1 MATINFLMANKKS
14 IHKNP
19 LIERKVNIIT
29 MGCSKNL
36 VDSEQLA
43 HQLEINDFKVYHESK
58 APQPITII
66 NTCGFILDAKEES
79 IAKIL
84 ECVQLKNDH
93 KIQVLIVYGCL
104 AERYKNDLIK
114 EIPEVDAVFGSNALE
129 SILHFME
136 ATFFPE
142 KLLNRKTAT
151 PQHYAY
157 LKISE
162 GCSHQCAFCAI
173 PQIRGKQISKS
184 IPTLKQ
190 EAEILADQGV
200 KELILVAQ
208 DLSFY
213 GFDLQKNLQLP
224 TLVDTLAK
232 IDALKW
238 IRLHY
243 LYPNSF
249 PLQLLDIIKEH
260 PNICHYLD
268 IPIQHISDSV
278 LQQMNR
284 KITGDEIRKLLD
296 TIKSKIPDI
305 ALRTSLIV
313 GFPNETKKDFQ
324 QLADFVQEG
333 YFDRLGVFTYSHEE
347 NTPAAKHLT
356 DKISTKEKI
365 KRQEQIM
372 DIQHNVSWRKNQQKI
387 GQTQQI
393 IIDEINDKYAVGRT
407 EFDSPEVDNTTIIQT
422 STNIN
427 IQVGSFYTAKIIGAN
442 AFDLEAEII

>member
-1 MATINFLMANKKS
+1 MASVNFLMASKNR
-14 IHKNP
+14 KNP
-19 LIERKVNIIT
+19 LVERKVNIIT

-43 HQLEINDFKVYHESK
+43 YQLEANDFKVYHESPT
-58 APQPITII
+58 PQPITII

-84 ECVQLKNDH
+84 ECVQLKKD
-93 KIQVLIVYGCL
+93 KQIQVLIVYGCL
-104 AERYKNDLIK
+104 AERYKNDLKK
-114 EIPEVDAVFGSNALE
+114 EIPEVDIFLGSNALE
-129 SILHFME
+129 NILQFLQ
-136 ATFFPE
+136 ATYYPE
-142 KLLNRKTAT
+142 RMLCRKTST

-173 PQIRGKQISKS
+173 PKIRGKQISKS
-184 IPTLKQ
+184 IATLKQ

-213 GFDLQKNLQLP
+213 GYDLHKDYQLP
-224 TLVDTLAK
+224 KLVEELAK
-232 IDALKW
+232 INGFEW

-260 PNICHYLD
+260 PNICRYID
-268 IPIQHISDSV
+268 MPVQHISDNV

-284 KITGDEIRKLLD
+284 KITGDKIRKLLD
-296 TIKSKIPDI
+296 TIKTEISDV

-313 GFPNETKKDFQ
+313 GFPTETKKDFQ
-324 QLADFVQEG
+324 QLTDFVQEG

-347 NTPAAKHLT
+347 NTPAGKNLT
-356 DKISTKEKI
+356 DKISSKEKI
-365 KRQEQIM
+365 RRQEQIM
-372 DIQHNVSWRKNQQKI
+372 DIQHNVSFKKNQQKI
-387 GQTQQI
+387 GQTLKI
-393 IIDEINDKYAVGRT
+393 IIDETNSNYAIGRT
-407 EFDSPEVDNTTIIQT
+407 EFDSPEVDNTIVIHSNDNQNISVGNFYNAQIIK
-422 STNIN
+422 
-427 IQVGSFYTAKIIGAN
+427 AD
-442 AFDLEAEII
+442 AFDLEAKII

>member
-1 MATINFLMANKKS
+1 MASINFLMTSKNK
-14 IHKNP
+14 KNP
-19 LIERKVNIIT
+19 LVERKVNIIT

-43 HQLEINDFKVYHESK
+43 HQLEANDYKVYHESPT
-58 APQPITII
+58 PQPITII

-84 ECVQLKNDH
+84 ECVQLKKD
-93 KIQVLIVYGCL
+93 KQIQILIVYGCL
-104 AERYKNDLIK
+104 AERYKNDLKK
-114 EIPEVDAVFGSNALE
+114 EIPEVDFLGGSNALE
-129 SILHFME
+129 NILQFLE
-136 ATFFPE
+136 ATYYPE
-142 KLLNRKTAT
+142 KILCRKIAT

-173 PQIRGKQISKS
+173 PKIRGKQISKS
-184 IPTLKQ
+184 ISTLKQ

-213 GFDLQKNLQLP
+213 GYDTHNDYQLP
-224 TLVDTLAK
+224 KLVEELAK
-232 IDALKW
+232 INGFEW

-249 PLQLLDIIKEH
+249 PLQLLDTIKEH
-260 PNICHYLD
+260 PNICRYID
-268 IPIQHISDSV
+268 MPIQHISDDV

-284 KITGDEIRKLLD
+284 KITGDKIRKLLD
-296 TIKSKIPDI
+296 TIKTQIPDV

-313 GFPNETKKDFQ
+313 GFPSETKKDFQ

-347 NTPAAKHLT
+347 NTPAGKKLT
-356 DKISTKEKI
+356 DKIAAKEKI
-365 KRQEQIM
+365 RRQEQIL
-372 DIQHNVSWRKNQQKI
+372 DIQHGVSFQKNQQKI
-387 GQTQQI
+387 GQTLQI
-393 IIDEINDKYAVGRT
+393 IIDETYSNYAIGRS
-407 EFDSPEVDNTTIIQT
+407 EFDSPEVDNTIIIHTTDIQ
-422 STNIN
+422 NIS
-427 IQVGSFYTAKIIGAN
+427 VGNFYNAKIVKAD
-442 AFDLEAEII
+442 AFDLEAKII